1 VIDWNGP
8 RRQPCPVCD
17 RGQKD
22 RACGVG
28 VDQHDGKMKA
38 HCFRCGYVET
48 QDDGIARQGANPGR
62 GGCERHEVLSA
73 HGRELWN
80 DCRPI
85 SGEARAYLESRSCRL
100 PPADGDLRWH
110 PALKH
115 PPSGLLAPALVAL
128 ATDARDHTKPLTL
141 HRTWV
146 RPDGTKAALEPPRML
161 LAGHCKAGGV
171 IRLWPEEAVTHGLGI
186 CEGIESALA
195 FAHGF
200 TPAWSCIDA
209 GNLAA
214 LPVLPALSLV
224 IGADNDEAGRNA
236 ANACAARWR
245 RAGAT
250 VRILL
255 PQGERSD
262 WNDEARGHP

>member
-1 VIDWNGP
+1 VIDWNGS

-28 VDQHDGKMKA
+28 VDQQDGKMKA

-48 QDDGIARQGANPGR
+48 RDDGIARQGVSPGAGAHEKR
-62 GGCERHEVLSA
+62 EVLSDY
-73 HGRELWN
+73 GRELWN

-85 SGEARAYLESRSCRL
+85 SGEALAYLESRSCRL

-110 PALKH
+110 PALRH

-128 ATDARDHTKPLTL
+128 VTDALTGVPISL

-146 RPDGTKAALEPPRML
+146 RPDGAKAALQPPRML
-161 LAGHCKAGGV
+161 LACHRKAGGV
-171 IRLWPEEAVTHGLGI
+171 IRLWPDEAVTHGLGI
-186 CEGIESALA
+186 AEGIETALTL
-195 FAHGF
+195 AHARA
-200 TPAWSCIDA
+200 PVWSCLDA

-214 LPVLPALSLV
+214 FPVLAGIEVLTV
-224 IGADNDEAGRNA
+224 AVDNDPAGIQ
-236 ANACAARWR
+236 
-245 RAGAT
+245 AGAECAQRWT
-250 VRILL
+250 LAGCDVRLMVPRMPGTDL
-255 PQGERSD
+255 
-262 WNDEARGHP
+262 NDVDRKLT